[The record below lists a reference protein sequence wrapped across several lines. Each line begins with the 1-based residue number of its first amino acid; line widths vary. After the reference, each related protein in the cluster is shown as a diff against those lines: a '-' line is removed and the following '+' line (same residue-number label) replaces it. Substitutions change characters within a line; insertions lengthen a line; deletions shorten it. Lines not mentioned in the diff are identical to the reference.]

1 MDEVVRIFDTTLR
14 DGEQSPGFSMTPAE
28 KLELARQ
35 LEALNVDV
43 IEAGFP
49 ISSPGDLESV
59 RAVAREIRQATVAGL
74 ARANPRDVEAA
85 IEALRPAAHCR
96 VHVFIATSPIHME
109 HKLRMTPD
117 QVVAAA
123 EAAVRQ
129 ARAFTDD
136 VEFSAEDASRSEVEF
151 LCRVFEAVIRAGATV
166 INVPDTVGYTTPH
179 EYAALIRNLRERVAG
194 GDRVTWSVHCH
205 DDLGLAVANSL
216 AAVAAGARQVECTI
230 NGIGERAGNAALEEV
245 VMALRTRR
253 DVYGVRTGVDTR
265 RLYMTSRLLT
275 AITGIPVQPN
285 KAIVGENAFAHEAG
299 IHQHGVLANRATYEI
314 MRPEDIGLPTNRLVL
329 GKHSGRHAF
338 RKALEDHGVHL
349 DEAALGRT
357 FARFKALAD
366 RKKQVAIEDIL
377 ALVDE
382 EVRAAPE
389 RFHLKAF
396 QVSTGTGSPPA
407 ATVTLQSEGGAATE
421 AATGDGPVDALCA
434 AVNRLTGVT
443 AQLTDYAIR
452 AVTGGT
458 DALGEVTVRV
468 REGETVTVGRASS
481 TDVLEASVR
490 AYLDAVNRLVAAR
503 EAARQAAGAGA
514 RAAAENGATTADAVA
529 PAAQP
534 AAPAGAP
541 TWA

>member
-1 MDEVVRIFDTTLR
+1 MDDLVRIFDTTLR

-35 LEALNVDV
+35 LEALRVDV

-49 ISSPGDLESV
+49 ISSPGDLEAV
-59 RAVAREIRQATVAGL
+59 QIVAREVREATIAAL
-74 ARANPRDVEAA
+74 ARANPKDVDAA
-85 IEALRPAAHCR
+85 IEALAPAARPR

-117 QVVAAA
+117 EVVAAA

-129 ARAFTDD
+129 ARRFADD

-151 LCRVFEAVIRAGATV
+151 LCRIFDAAIGAGATV
-166 INVPDTVGYTTPH
+166 INVPDTVGYTTPD
-179 EYAALIRNLRERVAG
+179 EYAGLIRTLRERIPTS
-194 GDRVTWSVHCH
+194 DRVVWSVHCH

-230 NGIGERAGNAALEEV
+230 NGIGERAGNAALEEI

-253 DVYGVRTGVDTR
+253 DTYGLRTNVDTTR
-265 RLYMTSRLLT
+265 IHRTSRLLV

-285 KAIVGENAFAHEAG
+285 KAVVGENAFAHEAG
-299 IHQHGVLANRATYEI
+299 IHQHGVLVNRATYEI

-338 RKALEDHGVHL
+338 RKALEDHGVVL
-349 DEAALGRT
+349 DEAGIGRT

-366 RKKQVAIEDIL
+366 RKKQVTIEDIL

-389 RFHLKAF
+389 RFVLKAF

-407 ATVTLQSEGGAATE
+407 ATVTLASESGTATE

-434 AVNRLTGVT
+434 AVNRLTGVQ
-443 AQLTDYAIR
+443 AQLMDYAIR

-468 REGETVTVGRASS
+468 REGEAVAVGRASS

-490 AYLDAVNRLVAAR
+490 AYLDAVNRLVS
-503 EAARQAAGAGA
+503 A
-514 RAAAENGATTADAVA
+514 RASARTGD
-529 PAAQP
+529 PA
-534 AAPAGAP
+534 
-541 TWA
+541 WV